1 MTDAPLE
8 RRVRSRLS
16 QLAGDGLARSL
27 APPRG
32 IDLSSNDYL
41 GLADHPRLKRRFAA
55 AAEEWG
61 VGSTASRLLRGQRSV
76 FSRVERRFARW
87 KGAESALYF
96 STGWAANLGVLTALP
111 EEGDLVFSDALNHAS
126 IIDGIRLSKARRVI
140 FPHADSAALER
151 LLAREP
157 CSGRRFVV
165 TESLFGMDGDR
176 APLAD
181 YARLRG
187 EHDFSLIVDEAHA
200 VGIFG
205 ARGSGLIEETGCAE
219 NVLLSINTAGKAL
232 GVAGAFVCAP
242 EWATNYLIQ
251 TARPFV
257 FSTAP
262 PPAAAEAIDEALD
275 IVAEEPGLR
284 RKVRSLAR
292 KLRER
297 LGVPPDD
304 SPILPIVLGGNEA
317 AVEAAARLQ
326 SAGYDVR
333 AIRPPTV
340 PPGTAR
346 LRISLNAKLTA
357 GEVERFAAVLEKEL
371 REAATCAAS
380 S

>member
-1 MTDAPLE
+1 MDGALE
-8 RRVRSRLS
+8 RRIRSRLAALES
-16 QLAGDGLARSL
+16 SGLARSL

-41 GLADHPRLKRRFAA
+41 GLAHHPRLKRRFAA
-55 AAEEWG
+55 AVEKLG
-61 VGSTASRLLRGQRSV
+61 VGSTASRLLRGHRDA
-76 FSRVERRFARW
+76 FHHVEERFARW

-96 STGWAANLGVLTALP
+96 STGWAANLGMLTTFL

-151 LLAREP
+151 LLDREP
-157 CSGRRFVV
+157 CAGRRFVV

-181 YARLRG
+181 YARLRSK
-187 EHDFSLIVDEAHA
+187 HDFSLIVDEAHA
-200 VGIFG
+200 VGVFG
-205 ARGSGLIEETGCAE
+205 ASGSGLIEESGCAAS
-219 NVLLSINTAGKAL
+219 VLLSVNTAGKAL
-232 GVAGAFVCAP
+232 GVAGAFVCGPA
-242 EWATNYLIQ
+242 WATNYLIQ
-251 TARPFV
+251 TARPFI

-262 PPAAAEAIDEALD
+262 PPAVAEAIDEALD
-275 IVAEEPGLR
+275 LVAQEPDLR
-284 RKVRSLAR
+284 RRVRSLAR
-292 KLRER
+292 NLRQR
-297 LGVPPDD
+297 LDIPPDD
-304 SPILPIVLGGNEA
+304 APILPIVLGGNEA

-340 PPGTAR
+340 PAGTAR
-346 LRISLNAKLTA
+346 LRVSLNARLTA
-357 GEVERFAAVLEKEL
+357 GEVDRFASILQKEL
-371 REAATCAAS
+371 SEVAACAAS